1 MLVNINVSS
10 DYCAFAET
18 DDFPCSDDICDSWK
32 ASNEAG
38 IWIYN
43 LDSHAEPLLLYQ
55 YIPLGVGSEGK
66 KIMPRRW
73 SFVLL
78 AMTG

>member
-43 LDSHAEPLLLYQ
+43 LDSHAKPLLLHHC
-55 YIPLGVGSEGK
+55 GVGSEGK
-66 KIMPRRW
+66 KIMPGRW

-78 AMTG
+78 AMAS